1 MTRESCPSSIPIFQ
15 MKSTAFGMEFT
26 WGTSLIHASYMV
38 QAKVNERGL
47 DWHEVWQASVRWHL
61 TSFAHSVQCFDGDKG
76 LERKYLSVVK

>member
-38 QAKVNERGL
+38 QAKVNERGGL
-47 DWHEVWQASVRWHL
+47 DWTGMRCGRHQS
-61 TSFAHSVQCFDGDKG
+61 GG
-76 LERKYLSVVK
+76 I